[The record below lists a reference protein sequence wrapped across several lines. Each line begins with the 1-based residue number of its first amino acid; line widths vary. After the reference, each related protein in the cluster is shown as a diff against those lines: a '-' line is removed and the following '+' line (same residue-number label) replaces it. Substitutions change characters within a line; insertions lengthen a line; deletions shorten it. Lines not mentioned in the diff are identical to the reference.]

1 MARILLV
8 DDEEPVRQSLAT
20 LMESEGHS
28 VMTAACGREAL
39 RSQRRSPADLI
50 ITDLMMPGE
59 QGFETIMKFRQMWRD
74 LPIVAI
80 SGRGE
85 LLPTALNFGATH
97 TFPKPVKPVEL
108 LKAVGSL
115 LAQEPPIKL
124 LLLEDDESFAGVLAD
139 LFEREPCLRYE
150 TRGVTTLREALDQ
163 LENREFD
170 VVVADLGLRDS
181 QGMETFEG
189 VKQAAPDTPI
199 VVLTGGGDAGLG
211 IRAMK
216 RGAQEFISK
225 VDLNPL
231 LFPRLVRHAI
241 ERKKIELSLRREH
254 KRVEMLL
261 QNLLPTA
268 VARRFGQGEV
278 VEPMEFDDIPVL
290 FADLVGFT
298 KLAAS
303 MTPGKIVEMLNRVFS
318 SFDHLAQQHGLEK
331 IKTIGDAYMVA
342 GGIPEPV
349 ENGPL
354 AVTELALGMLE
365 EINLFNRLADV
376 QLNLRIGIATGPVV
390 AGIIGIDKISYDLW
404 GDTVNLASR
413 MESHGEAGR
422 IQVCSRTRELL
433 VDHFILDDRGSVSI
447 KGKGN
452 CRTYFVAGRKFGTS

>member
-1 MARILLV
+1 
-8 DDEEPVRQSLAT
+8 
-20 LMESEGHS
+20 
-28 VMTAACGREAL
+28 MTAACGREAL
-39 RSQRRSPADLI
+39 RSQKRSPADLV

-74 LPIVAI
+74 LPIVAM

-97 TFPKPVKPVEL
+97 TFPKPVQPVEL
-108 LKAVGSL
+108 LSAVGSL

-124 LLLEDDESFAGVLAD
+124 LVLEDDESFARILLE
-139 LFEREPCLRYE
+139 LFERDPCFRYE
-150 TRGVTTLREALDQ
+150 TRRATTLREALDQ
-163 LENREFD
+163 LATREFD
-170 VVVADLGLRDS
+170 GIVADLGLRDS
-181 QGMETFEG
+181 QGMETFES
-189 VKQAAPDTPI
+189 VKRAAPDTPI
-199 VVLTGGGDAGLG
+199 VLLTGGGDAGLG
-211 IRAMK
+211 LRAMK
-216 RGAQEFISK
+216 QGAQEFISK
-225 VDLNPL
+225 VDLNPS
-231 LFPRLVRHAI
+231 LFPKLVRHAI

-278 VEPMEFDDIPVL
+278 VEPLEFDDIPVL

-298 KLAAS
+298 TLAAS
-303 MTPGKIVEMLNRVFS
+303 MTPGKIVEMLSRVFS
-318 SFDHLAQQHGLEK
+318 SFDYLAQQHGLEK

-349 ENGPL
+349 DNGPI
-354 AVTELALGMLE
+354 AVAELALGMLE
-365 EINLFNRLADV
+365 EIHLLNRVANV

-413 MESHGEAGR
+413 MESHGVPGR
-422 IQVCSRTRELL
+422 IQICARTREFLL
-433 VDHFILDDRGSVSI
+433 DDYILDDRGVVPM
-447 KGKGN
+447 KGKGD
-452 CRTYFVAGRKFGTS
+452 CQTYFVAGRKFGPC